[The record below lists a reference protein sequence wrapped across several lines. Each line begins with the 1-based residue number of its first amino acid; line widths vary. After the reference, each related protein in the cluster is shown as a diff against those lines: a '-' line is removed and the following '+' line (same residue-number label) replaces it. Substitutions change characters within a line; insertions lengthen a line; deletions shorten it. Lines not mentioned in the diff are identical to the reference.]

1 MLRSLLSSTTR
12 NGRGST
18 PAKRDVSAPSSTTRC
33 GQSSTWARR
42 PYPGWPRNRS
52 STTCTCSATAL
63 RRSSACCS
71 SATGYAKTMP
81 TATTTNAPS
90 GSWPAA
96 TGGTFSTTPTPRPR
110 WSRRSWSAPR
120 PRRERPDKQ
129 SRGGA
134 SRVGGVDGPADAMR
148 GEEVQELGRVV
159 PLGGGEDSRAGRV
172 RDESVG
178 GLDGD
183 DRGGPVRVPAVHHTA
198 SAVAVHASGLDDD
211 GEPLGE
217 AAVLGRPVRQA
228 VDDVGGDG
236 GTQPGAQLSLGEALD
251 AAGAYMA
258 RNHDDLGQRELHDR
272 GRLGVAGKGDCR
284 ASCRRSSAPVAVLPD
299 EAAVLEGLHGF
310 EHGAQG
316 AAGGPA
322 AIYGVRGGDLGDGL
336 DQFGENVRDQ
346 IAGDRA
352 VGCGGDDGDPGP
364 VRVCRESVEN
374 LLDVELLPGGVEV
387 VTAGRDRG
395 VDHGVARR
403 RERPRAVDDR
413 LAPTERG
420 GQGAVVVPTGDAS
433 FRVKDFQPRRG
444 LAEAGGVAADQ
455 NRPDAPPGQL
465 GDDEAALVAA
475 CAVDRDP
482 HEFSRSG

>member
-52 STTCTCSATAL
+52 STSCSWWPIPATNRPTCRRWRRPGTCCGSASRTGSSTASSKARIPTSTCTFSATAL

-159 PLGGGEDSRAGRV
+159 PLVGGE
-172 RDESVG
+172 
-178 GLDGD
+178 
-183 DRGGPVRVPAVHHTA
+183 
-198 SAVAVHASGLDDD
+198 
-211 GEPLGE
+211 
-217 AAVLGRPVRQA
+217 
-228 VDDVGGDG
+228 G

-336 DQFGENVRDQ
+336 D
-346 IAGDRA
+346 
-352 VGCGGDDGDPGP
+352 
-364 VRVCRESVEN
+364 
-374 LLDVELLPGGVEV
+374 
-387 VTAGRDRG
+387 
-395 VDHGVARR
+395 
-403 RERPRAVDDR
+403 
-413 LAPTERG
+413 
-420 GQGAVVVPTGDAS
+420 
-433 FRVKDFQPRRG
+433 
-444 LAEAGGVAADQ
+444 
-455 NRPDAPPGQL
+455 
-465 GDDEAALVAA
+465 
-475 CAVDRDP
+475 
-482 HEFSRSG
+482 

>member
-52 STTCTCSATAL
+52 STSCSWWPIPATNRPTC
-63 RRSSACCS
+63 
-71 SATGYAKTMP
+71 
-81 TATTTNAPS
+81 

-159 PLGGGEDSRAGRV
+159 PLGGCEDSRAGRV

-183 DRGGPVRVPAVHHTA
+183 DRGGHVRVPAVHHTA

-236 GTQPGAQLSLGEALD
+236 GTQPGAQLSLDETLD

-258 RNHDDLGQRELHDR
+258 RNHDDLGQPELHDR
-272 GRLGVAGKGDCR
+272 GRLGGAGGGDCR

-322 AIYGVRGGDLGDGL
+322 
-336 DQFGENVRDQ
+336 
-346 IAGDRA
+346 
-352 VGCGGDDGDPGP
+352 
-364 VRVCRESVEN
+364 
-374 LLDVELLPGGVEV
+374 
-387 VTAGRDRG
+387 
-395 VDHGVARR
+395 
-403 RERPRAVDDR
+403 
-413 LAPTERG
+413 
-420 GQGAVVVPTGDAS
+420 
-433 FRVKDFQPRRG
+433 
-444 LAEAGGVAADQ
+444 
-455 NRPDAPPGQL
+455 
-465 GDDEAALVAA
+465 
-475 CAVDRDP
+475 
-482 HEFSRSG
+482 